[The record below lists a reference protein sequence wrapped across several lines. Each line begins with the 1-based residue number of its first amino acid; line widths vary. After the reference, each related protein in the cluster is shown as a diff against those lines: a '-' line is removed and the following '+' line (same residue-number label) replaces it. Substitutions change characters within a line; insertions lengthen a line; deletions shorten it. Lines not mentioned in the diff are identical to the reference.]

1 MGEAA
6 QSTIEKINRTN
17 ERIDRLFNAR
27 ADAANSEF
35 ERERRDTMR
44 RHADR
49 CGEHQARYDSA
60 FEPFGKRAPQAAA
73 DAFPPDY
80 RRDLFRQGLSML
92 PSDHDLVGIDPHED
106 LGSGAIVPMEAKL
119 FEALRE
125 QAENPT
131 GDNRADSVNDPKA
144 RRVTVD
150 PDTGQRVITYKARRS
165 FIRDFAAPVRHVLRL
180 MDPNKGVVLYGPPF
194 PRMPGR

>member
-1 MGEAA
+1 MPESA

-17 ERIDRLFNAR
+17 ERIDRMLNAR
-27 ADAANSEF
+27 ADSYNSEA

-49 CGEHQARYDSA
+49 CTAHQARYDSA

-80 RRDLFRQGLSML
+80 RRDLFRVGQSML
-92 PSDHDLVGIDPHED
+92 PSDHELAGVDPHDEI
-106 LGSGAIVPMEAKL
+106 GPSAIAAMEAQL
-119 FEALRE
+119 LQALRE

-131 GDNRADSVNDPKA
+131 GDNRADSVNDPRA
-144 RRVTVD
+144 RRVVVD
-150 PDTGQRVITYKARRS
+150 PDTGQRVTHYIAKRS
-165 FIRDFAAPVRHVLRL
+165 FIRDFAAPVRHVLRIS
-180 MDPNKGVVLYGPPF
+180 DGKRAIWGAPYSYKPEG
-194 PRMPGR
+194 